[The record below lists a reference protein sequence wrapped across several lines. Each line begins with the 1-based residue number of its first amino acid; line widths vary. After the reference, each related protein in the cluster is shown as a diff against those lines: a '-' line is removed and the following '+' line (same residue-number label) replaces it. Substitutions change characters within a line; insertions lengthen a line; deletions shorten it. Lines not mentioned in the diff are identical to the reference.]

1 MSSSLSIISSTFL
14 VFRVTNGKVLLY
26 YYFLLNVSFRFKGK
40 QIIKD
45 SHGLI
50 QHASDSYML
59 YKYYLRN
66 RRHGVVLVGGKD
78 KRNKMKA
85 EKKWFWVYFK
95 YFVQKTKG
103 QYFYSWFYFLLY
115 CLIYGYFLF
124 YYSSPRSSIMISFT
138 LLFTDIYY
146 T

>member
-1 MSSSLSIISSTFL
+1 M
-14 VFRVTNGKVLLY
+14 FRVTNGKVLLY

-66 RRHGVVLVGGKD
+66 REIFLVEKNPKMLIKKYRRHGVVLVGGKD
-78 KRNKMKA
+78 KRKKMKA
-85 EKKWFWVYFK
+85 EKK
-95 YFVQKTKG
+95 
-103 QYFYSWFYFLLY
+103 
-115 CLIYGYFLF
+115 
-124 YYSSPRSSIMISFT
+124 
-138 LLFTDIYY
+138 
-146 T
+146 

>member
-85 EKKWFWVYFK
+85 EKSDFEYI
-95 YFVQKTKG
+95 
-103 QYFYSWFYFLLY
+103 SN
-115 CLIYGYFLF
+115 
-124 YYSSPRSSIMISFT
+124 ISFRKQKVSV
-138 LLFTDIYY
+138 FTVDSIFHCIV
-146 T
+146 